1 MSPVIVL
8 HARLPGHFDR
18 QRADALLLRLPYAR
32 RLELERH
39 EAGARVASLVG
50 LELVLAGTRRLPV
63 GPVPPSRWRFPMG
76 EKPYFDGG
84 PFFSISHTP
93 TRVAVA
99 LSADGEVGI
108 DLEDLCGDEA
118 ERDVRQRELRRWT
131 ATEATL
137 KALAADLRAVAG
149 VRLASDLRTAEL
161 AGRRVHLSALD
172 LGADAVA
179 QLATAE
185 PVTAVTIEETA
196 L

>member
-32 RLELERH
+32 RLELERR
-39 EAGARVASLVG
+39 EAGARVASLAG
-50 LELVLAGTRRLPV
+50 LELVLAGTRRLPA

-76 EKPYFDGG
+76 AKPYFDGG
-84 PFFSISHTP
+84 PFFSVSHTS

-108 DLEDLCGDEA
+108 DLEDLCPDEA
-118 ERDVRQRELRRWT
+118 ERDVRHRELRRWT

-137 KALAADLRAVAG
+137 KALGADLRAVAG
-149 VRLASDLRTAEL
+149 VRLAPDLETAEL